1 MGPLG
6 DFSLI
11 TFHDG
16 EFTQNEFERALDFGN
31 PILIRGANKRL
42 QPASWEPNEFAER
55 YGSDTVSPID
65 TTTDQPVRP
74 MKAKLPSGQR
84 HRFGLDGLARYPAS
98 GLAITRRFAEES
110 QDLLQTGA

>member
-74 MKAKLPSGQR
+74 MKASAFFEMLANEDLRMGRLKLKVIHIVLY
-84 HRFGLDGLARYPAS
+84 HRK
-98 GLAITRRFAEES
+98 
-110 QDLLQTGA
+110 